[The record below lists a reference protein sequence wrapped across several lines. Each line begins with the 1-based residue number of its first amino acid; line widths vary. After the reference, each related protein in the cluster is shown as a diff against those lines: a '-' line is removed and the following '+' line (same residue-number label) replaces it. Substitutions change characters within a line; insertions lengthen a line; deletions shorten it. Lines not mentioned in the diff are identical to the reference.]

1 MAYVARNLPLT
12 VTLFIYPNGV
22 IVQGQACN
30 SRRFIRVRQTICVKI
45 SGEDNF
51 IPCKD
56 IGAEDASD
64 DVAEVGDIVDVGE
77 GGGHQDIAGAIPRT
91 SWPLK
96 SESFLYNLKI
106 LT

>member
-64 DVAEVGDIVDVGE
+64 DVAEVGDIVDVGK
-77 GGGHQDIAGAIPRT
+77 GRGHQDIAAAVSRT
-91 SWPLK
+91 SWPF
-96 SESFLYNLKI
+96 ESGKLWH
-106 LT
+106 T